1 MPLKTTINQFNKVA
15 EEYDFVNTLL
25 NDYSFFMSNLPLH
38 RGRTLDVGCGSG
50 ILVNELSSH
59 FDEVVGIDISDE
71 MLEIA
76 KAKRQHPNT
85 TYLNMDAENLIF
97 DRKFDFIVSRTTFH
111 HLNNIPSA
119 INNMKKLL
127 NDGGKIVILDNVSE
141 KETPATYVYIL
152 GAIFE
157 FIPHLR
163 KFGLKN
169 ATRIFKHN
177 ISKPWL
183 EHLASDK
190 YISEKQY
197 HELYGKLLPNC
208 KFQIM
213 GWAMGIAWEKY
224 K

>member
-1 MPLKTTINQFNKVA
+1 MKSNEFVGKVA
-15 EEYDFVNTLL
+15 RML
-25 NDYSFFMSNLPLH
+25 
-38 RGRTLDVGCGSG
+38 VG
-50 ILVNELSSH
+50 L
-59 FDEVVGIDISDE
+59 
-71 MLEIA
+71 A
-76 KAKRQHPNT
+76 K
-85 TYLNMDAENLIF
+85 
-97 DRKFDFIVSRTTFH
+97 
-111 HLNNIPSA
+111 
-119 INNMKKLL
+119 
-127 NDGGKIVILDNVSE
+127 

-208 KFQIM
+208 KFQRM

>member
-1 MPLKTTINQFNKVA
+1 
-15 EEYDFVNTLL
+15 
-25 NDYSFFMSNLPLH
+25 MSNLPFH
-38 RGRTLDVGCGSG
+38 RGRALDVGCGSG

-59 FDEVVGIDISDE
+59 FDEVVGIDISGE

-76 KAKRQHPNT
+76 KAKRQHSNT
-85 TYLNMDAENLIF
+85 AYLNMDAENLIF
-97 DRKFDFIVSRTTFH
+97 DRKFDLIVSRTTFH
-111 HLNNIPSA
+111 HLKNIPSV

-169 ATRIFKHN
+169 AIRIFKHN

-183 EHLASDK
+183 ERLASDE

-197 HELYGKLLPNC
+197 YELYGKLLPDCIFSTLVNLAIKNC
-208 KFQIM
+208 TSN
-213 GWAMGIAWEKY
+213 Y
-224 K
+224 